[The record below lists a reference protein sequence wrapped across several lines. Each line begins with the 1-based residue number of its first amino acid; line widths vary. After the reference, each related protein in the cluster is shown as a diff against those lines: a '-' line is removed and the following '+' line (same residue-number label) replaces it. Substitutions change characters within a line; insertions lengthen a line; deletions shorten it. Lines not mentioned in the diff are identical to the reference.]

1 MGTGANATGVQTH
14 HLLGNVQDA
23 TKHAK
28 EARDK
33 GNVAASDL
41 CALCNLRET
50 RGHCWPKTISL
61 ESSETESTISS
72 GVEDDEVAVTMRTLQ
87 GHTGC

>member
-33 GNVAASDL
+33 SNVAASDL
-41 CALCNLRET
+41 CALLCERRGDIAGQKRYLLKALR
-50 RGHCWPKTISL
+50 KIQQS
-61 ESSETESTISS
+61 
-72 GVEDDEVAVTMRTLQ
+72 AVVLRMTKWL
-87 GHTGC
+87 

>member
-33 GNVAASDL
+33 SDVAASDL
-41 CALCNLRET
+41 CALLCER
-50 RGHCWPKTISL
+50 RGGHCWPKTISL
-61 ESSETESTISS
+61 ESSEKDSTVSS